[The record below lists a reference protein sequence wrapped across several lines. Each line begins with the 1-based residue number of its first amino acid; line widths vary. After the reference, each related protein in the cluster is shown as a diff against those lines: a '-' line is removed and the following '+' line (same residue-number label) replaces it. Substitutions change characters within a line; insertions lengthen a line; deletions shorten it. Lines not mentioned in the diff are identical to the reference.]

1 MKKLVLLLV
10 ALVAFLGFSKTVTI
24 EFWTLSLSPTFDD
37 YINAIIEDFEA
48 QNPDI
53 DVKWLDIPY
62 GAAVQ
67 KFTSAV
73 AAKQAP
79 DVMNLNTSWAIDFAA
94 QGALLPLDDYLTEKD
109 KDIYWDKL
117 WNSTVI
123 NGKSYAFPWYASIP
137 ILMYNRDFFEK
148 AGLDPDKPPKTWDE
162 VFEYSRKI
170 RATLDIYGFEPNII
184 AVDELLLEG
193 IPIVTPDG
201 KKAAFNTPEAVKKL
215 EWFQKAY
222 RENLMPRSLG
232 GYGEG
237 RQLYEAGKLAMYPAG
252 LTMLKHIETNS
263 PDIFKV
269 TDVAEFPVGKAGIVK
284 ASLMNF
290 VIPITTKHP
299 KEAVKFALFI
309 TSPKWQIEFSK
320 YATILPSTKQGLE
333 TSEEFLNRAN
343 SGDLTAKAMLMAS
356 KSMAKAVDL
365 NAVTVHHIPSEKY
378 AQVRKVL
385 QDYWLKAIKG
395 EYTAEEALKLAEEE
409 VNKILSE

>member
-1 MKKLVLLLV
+1 MRKLFLIFLVVIAVLS
-10 ALVAFLGFSKTVTI
+10 FSKVTI

-37 YINAIIEDFEA
+37 YINAIIKDFEA

-53 DVKWLDIPY
+53 EVKWLDVPY

-67 KFTSAV
+67 KFTAAV
-73 AAKQAP
+73 TAKQAP
-79 DVMNLNTSWAIDFAA
+79 DVMNLNTTWAIDFAA
-94 QGALLPLDDYLTEKD
+94 QGALLPLDEYLTENEKNL
-109 KDIYWDKL
+109 YWEKL
-117 WNSTVI
+117 WDSTVI
-123 NGKSYAFPWYASIP
+123 DGKSYAFPWYASIP

-148 AGLDPDKPPKTWDE
+148 AGLDPDNPPKTWDE
-162 VFEYSRKI
+162 VFEYSRII
-170 RATLDIYGFEPNII
+170 RAKLDIYGFEPNII

-201 KKAAFNTPEAVKKL
+201 KKAAFNTPEAVAKL

-237 RQLYEAGKLAMYPAG
+237 RQLFEAGKLAMYPAG

-263 PDIFKV
+263 PDIYKV
-269 TDVAEFPVGKAGIVK
+269 TDVAAYPVGKAGTIK

-290 VIPITTKHP
+290 VLPITTKHP

-333 TSEEFLNRAN
+333 TSEEFMERAKK
-343 SGDLTAKAMLMAS
+343 GDISAKAMLMAS
-356 KSMAKAVDL
+356 KSMEKAVDL
-365 NAVTVHHIPSEKY
+365 NAITVHHIPSDKY
-378 AQVRKVL
+378 SQVRKVL

-395 EYTAEEALKLAEEE
+395 EYSAQEALNLAEKEINE
-409 VNKILSE
+409 ILSN

>member
-343 SGDLTAKAMLMAS
+343 SGDLKAKAMLMAS